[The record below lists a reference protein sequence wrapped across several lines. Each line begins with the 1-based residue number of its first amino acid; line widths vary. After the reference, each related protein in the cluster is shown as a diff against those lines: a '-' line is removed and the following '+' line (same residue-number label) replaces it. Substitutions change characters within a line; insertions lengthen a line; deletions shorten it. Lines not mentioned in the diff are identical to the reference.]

1 MILSITKVDLYAL
14 IFTVNTV
21 TMPPSKSNTWKYF
34 KRSADDKTVKCTLCS
49 SEMTYTGG
57 TTNMLNHLRL
67 KHLSEQKPSN
77 NDKQFSMDSF
87 VNSPKKLS
95 SSQSEKITQAI
106 ADMIIKDYIPLSIV
120 ESESFVNLMQIVA
133 PDYKVPSRNTV
144 KSRLIKRYDDERD
157 SLVKEL
163 NSVQS
168 VSLTTD
174 TWTSNATESY
184 ITVTEHHITD
194 DWEMQSNV
202 LMTRAMPER
211 HTGENLANKLL
222 DCASEFELENKVES
236 VVHDNARNMQSASDK
251 CEDWGDIGCF
261 GHTLQLCVKPALE
274 LQNVSKIVS
283 KCRKLVGHFKH
294 ATTLTAEMRNRQKL
308 LGVSEHE
315 LIQDVPT
322 RWNSTHLMLERLCEQ
337 RRVITDILLDDKFTK
352 KGDTHLL
359 LKDHEW
365 EVISDLVNVLK
376 DFTKVT
382 AYMSTET
389 NVSCSQIYP
398 IVCGL
403 LNTSLR
409 IENSDSQ
416 LVRKVKET
424 IADELNRRYQPTS
437 SEIFG
442 STAAFSTI
450 LDPRYKRLPF
460 FNSEQRKTA
469 KDALESRL
477 DEIPLKLPSRNQSES
492 DSAPSKRQRTE
503 SSLDFLMCYSPE
515 KQEQD
520 DELDRYLACKCD
532 SKPLVW
538 WKEHEKD
545 FPRIALI
552 TKKSVS
558 SASHFCT
565 FWENFLCRRTTRK

>member
-1 MILSITKVDLYAL
+1 MTLSITKVDLYAL

-21 TMPPSKSNTWKYF
+21 TMPPSKSNAWKYF

-67 KHLSEQKPSN
+67 KHPSEQKPSN

-144 KSRLIKRYDDERD
+144 KS
-157 SLVKEL
+157 
-163 NSVQS
+163 Q
-168 VSLTTD
+168 
-174 TWTSNATESY
+174 
-184 ITVTEHHITD
+184 
-194 DWEMQSNV
+194 
-202 LMTRAMPER
+202 
-211 HTGENLANKLL
+211 
-222 DCASEFELENKVES
+222 
-236 VVHDNARNMQSASDK
+236 
-251 CEDWGDIGCF
+251 
-261 GHTLQLCVKPALE
+261 
-274 LQNVSKIVS
+274 
-283 KCRKLVGHFKH
+283 
-294 ATTLTAEMRNRQKL
+294 
-308 LGVSEHE
+308 
-315 LIQDVPT
+315 
-322 RWNSTHLMLERLCEQ
+322 
-337 RRVITDILLDDKFTK
+337 K

-477 DEIPLKLPSRNQSES
+477 DEIPLKLPSRNQSEI

-552 TKKSVS
+552 AKKVLAVPATSVPSERIFSAAGLLVNKLRNRLS
-558 SASHFCT
+558 SALVDKII
-565 FWENFLCRRTTRK
+565 FLNKNKVSVFDGYDE

>member
-1 MILSITKVDLYAL
+1 
-14 IFTVNTV
+14 
-21 TMPPSKSNTWKYF
+21 
-34 KRSADDKTVKCTLCS
+34 
-49 SEMTYTGG
+49 
-57 TTNMLNHLRL
+57 
-67 KHLSEQKPSN
+67 
-77 NDKQFSMDSF
+77 
-87 VNSPKKLS
+87 
-95 SSQSEKITQAI
+95 
-106 ADMIIKDYIPLSIV
+106 
-120 ESESFVNLMQIVA
+120 
-133 PDYKVPSRNTV
+133 
-144 KSRLIKRYDDERD
+144 
-157 SLVKEL
+157 
-163 NSVQS
+163 
-168 VSLTTD
+168 
-174 TWTSNATESY
+174 
-184 ITVTEHHITD
+184 
-194 DWEMQSNV
+194 
-202 LMTRAMPER
+202 
-211 HTGENLANKLL
+211 
-222 DCASEFELENKVES
+222 
-236 VVHDNARNMQSASDK
+236 
-251 CEDWGDIGCF
+251 
-261 GHTLQLCVKPALE
+261 
-274 LQNVSKIVS
+274 
-283 KCRKLVGHFKH
+283 
-294 ATTLTAEMRNRQKL
+294 
-308 LGVSEHE
+308 
-315 LIQDVPT
+315 
-322 RWNSTHLMLERLCEQ
+322 
-337 RRVITDILLDDKFTK
+337 
-352 KGDTHLL
+352 
-359 LKDHEW
+359 
-365 EVISDLVNVLK
+365 
-376 DFTKVT
+376 
-382 AYMSTET
+382 MSTET

-416 LVRKVKET
+416 LVRKMKET

-552 TKKSVS
+552 AKKVLAVPATSVPSERIFSAAGLLVNKLRNRLS
-558 SASHFCT
+558 SALVDKII
-565 FWENFLCRRTTRK
+565 FLNKNKVSVFDGCDE